1 MVGLIDHQQARS
13 LRQFPFMPREPLN
26 TIHPHPMIQIAHEIL
41 LLQRPDDLFHQFPA
55 VHHDPHRPLVLRQ
68 PLTHTRHQHA
78 RLSRTRRHLH
88 HHGAVR
94 PKSLIHPPFH
104 IKLII
109 VKLPLL
115 HTILL

>member
-1 MVGLIDHQQARS
+1 MVGLVDHQQTRP
-13 LRQFPFMPREPLN
+13 LRQFPLVPGQPLDG
-26 TIHPHPMIQIAHEIL
+26 IHPYPVAHEIL

-55 VHHDPHRPLVLRQ
+55 VYHDPHRPLVLRQ
-68 PLTHTRHQHA
+68 PRTHTRHQQA

-94 PKSLIHPPFH
+94 PKGLTHPPFY